1 MGRARMAFLAK
12 DEIEKAHATSLRIL
26 SEVGIVLHSEK
37 VTRILLDAGAELSQ
51 NRKRVLIPESLVMSS
66 LKSAKRPILLAS
78 ADKKHDLSIPN
89 GPRTYCAC
97 GGEGV
102 YVKDLV
108 SGESHY
114 ATSDDLQNFTILVE
128 ETPQV
133 DFWWGLVGAT
143 EMPTNLKY
151 LAEVKIAFEH
161 TTKHVQAMAS
171 GAEEAR
177 RSIEMASI
185 IAGGEDALSKRPVL
199 SACLCP
205 ISPLAFEGGL
215 TEAQVE
221 FAKAGVP
228 VVAMSAAVAGLTS
241 PVTLSGTIAQVT
253 AENLASM
260 VISQMACKGAPWI
273 FSSDSSAGDLKTGS
287 IDYRAFE
294 SLLLRT
300 GMGEM
305 GRYYGLPTMVAAP
318 GLEAVATSIGSIE
331 EGVPYMVLQALVDSD
346 LGSGFG
352 GIDQAAGSSYEQLLV
367 DAWVWEAARLFVRE
381 FDFDDSSISF
391 DTIRDGAI
399 TNNFLNKRHT
409 ISRFKKE
416 FSSMVVP
423 EARLGG
429 PSEPHEKG
437 ELIKSAWKKARE
449 ILGKPREPLISK
461 YASRQMEEI
470 MARAK

>member
-1 MGRARMAFLAK
+1 MSKAKMTFLAK
-12 DEIEKAHATSLRIL
+12 EEVEKAHTTSLRIL
-26 SEVGIVLHSEK
+26 NEVGVVLHSEN
-37 VTRILLDAGAELSQ
+37 VTRMLLDAGARLSDD
-51 NRKRVLIPESLVMSS
+51 RKRVLIPESLVMSS
-66 LKSAKRPILLAS
+66 LKSAKRPVLLAA
-78 ADKKHDLSIPN
+78 ADKKHDLRIPG
-89 GPRTYCAC
+89 GPRVYSAC

-108 SGESHY
+108 TGDSRY
-114 ATSDDLQNFTILVE
+114 ATSDDLRNFTILVE

-143 EMPTNLKY
+143 EMPANLKY

-215 TEAQVE
+215 AEAQVE
-221 FAKAGVP
+221 FAKAGIP
-228 VVAMSAAVAGLTS
+228 VVAMAAAVAGLTA

-260 VISQMACKGAPWI
+260 VISQTACKGAPWI
-273 FSSDSSAGDLKTGS
+273 FSSDSSAGNLKTGS

-294 SLLLRT
+294 SLLLRA
-300 GMGEM
+300 GMSQM
-305 GRYYGLPTMVAAP
+305 GRYYGLPTMVAAA
-318 GLEAVATSIGSIE
+318 GLESVAMSIGSIE
-331 EGVPYMVLQALVDSD
+331 EGVPYMVLHALIDSD

-352 GIDQAAGSSYEQLLV
+352 GIDQAAGASYEQLLV

-391 DTIRDGAI
+391 ETIRDGAI
-399 TNNFLNKRHT
+399 SNNFLNKRHT
-409 ISRFKKE
+409 ITRFRKE
-416 FSSMVVP
+416 SSTTIVP

-429 PSEPHEKG
+429 PSENAVRG
-437 ELIKSAWKKARE
+437 ELIKTAWKKAKE
-449 ILGKPREPLISK
+449 ILAEPRRPLISK
-461 YASRQMEEI
+461 DQSEQMEEI
-470 MARAK
+470 MAKAK